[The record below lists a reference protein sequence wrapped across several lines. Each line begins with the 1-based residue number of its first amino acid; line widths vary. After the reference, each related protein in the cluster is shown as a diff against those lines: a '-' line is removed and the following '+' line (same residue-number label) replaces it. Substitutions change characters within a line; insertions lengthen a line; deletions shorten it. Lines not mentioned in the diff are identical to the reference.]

1 MEGSS
6 NRSSFRA
13 CHPKYLEAFDAN
25 PGAATLLKEGKTIL
39 LLIHRIHQKFWAF
52 LDATGHT
59 TQGSLIV
66 LLGRERFVLVD
77 NLVCMSVGRTLLT
90 LGIGK
95 RGFVKQR
102 KNSLVLVLEKYLC
115 CFNY

>member
-39 LLIHRIHQKFWAF
+39 LRIHRIHQKFWAF

-95 RGFVKQR
+95 EG
-102 KNSLVLVLEKYLC
+102 L
-115 CFNY
+115 